1 MQKTIAT
8 HLTSGA
14 YGNNQ
19 GAMLK
24 IHPWKTVQ
32 HHHVIFLISI
42 NFLTTKE
49 SHVLPPTAPQR
60 DTGQTRRRAS
70 RQPEAN
76 RRGRQA
82 RVAHSIQERQVSTR
96 AAARPIQTTLS
107 SRCSMRS
114 VHDGGF
120 RRKLARDISST
131 PQIHCAP

>member
-1 MQKTIAT
+1 MQKTISP
-8 HLTSGA
+8 HLPSGA

-19 GAMLK
+19 GAILT
-24 IHPWKTVQ
+24 IHPWKTAQ
-32 HHHVIFLISI
+32 HHHATSLLSI

-82 RVAHSIQERQVSTR
+82 RVAHSIQERRVSTR
-96 AAARPIQTTLS
+96 AAARPKQTTLS
-107 SRCSMRS
+107 SRRSMRS

-131 PQIHCAP
+131 PQIHSAP